1 MTLCKDPLEIYYT
14 ELKEMTNKLVQE
26 IEDTYSQCKENKK
39 FNKNVSQ
46 AKKDWYYS
54 CLKKRIEHNIY
65 IKNRFLIMEKM
76 DLFYEKIFPKI
87 IKGSNNV
94 FTDMAKTNIGD
105 KLVYNNIIDFA
116 KGGPLRIIERG
127 KSI

>member
-1 MTLCKDPLEIYYT
+1 MISHNDSLEIYYT
-14 ELKEMTNKLVQE
+14 ELKEITNKLVQE
-26 IEDTYSQCKENKK
+26 IEDTYSQYKENKK

-46 AKKDWYYS
+46 PKKDWYYS

-76 DLFYEKIFPKI
+76 DLFYEKIFSKI
-87 IKGSNNV
+87 IKDSINV